1 VVNKLKDMKTIT
13 TILFLLTTMFVNS
26 QSLNH
31 LDYVSASNLYVSTN
45 KKQVLTKYETTPEPM
60 FILFYGDGEVSN
72 LKNYDYIVFNT
83 KSDLLGFLNI
93 TERSILKNKTITHIM
108 EKNKVKMEGV
118 TSQTAEL
125 NVNKYYFY
133 LNVASI
139 NDIKKQ
145 LND

>member
-1 VVNKLKDMKTIT
+1 MENNLKLMKTIT

-31 LDYVSASNLYVSTN
+31 LDSVSASNLYVSTN
-45 KKQVLTKYETTPEPM
+45 KKQILSRYETLPEPT
-60 FILFYGDGEVSN
+60 FILFYGDGNVSN

-83 KSDLLGFLNI
+83 KNDLLGFLNI
-93 TERSILKNKTITHIM
+93 TERSIIKNKTITHIM
-108 EKNKVKMEGV
+108 EKNKIKMDGV

>member
-1 VVNKLKDMKTIT
+1 MKTIT

-31 LDYVSASNLYVSTN
+31 LDSVSASNLYVSTN
-45 KKQVLTKYETTPEPM
+45 KKQILSRYETLPEPT
-60 FILFYGDGEVSN
+60 FILFYGDGNVSN

-83 KSDLLGFLNI
+83 KNELLGFLNI
-93 TERSILKNKTITHIM
+93 TERSILKNKTIM
-108 EKNKVKMEGV
+108 YNMDKNKIKMDGV
-118 TSQTAEL
+118 TSQTSEL
-125 NVNKYYFY
+125 NIKKYYFY

-145 LND
+145 LGE

>member
-1 VVNKLKDMKTIT
+1 MKTIT

-31 LDYVSASNLYVSTN
+31 LDCVSASNLYVSTN
-45 KKQVLTKYETTPEPM
+45 KKQVLTKYETSPEPM

-93 TERSILKNKTITHIM
+93 TERSIIKNKTITHIM
-108 EKNKVKMEGV
+108 EKNKIKMDGV

-133 LNVASI
+133 LNVTSI

>member
-1 VVNKLKDMKTIT
+1 MVNKLKDMKTIT

-45 KKQVLTKYETTPEPM
+45 KKQVLTKYETSPEPM

-83 KSDLLGFLNI
+83 KSDLFGFLNI

>member
-1 VVNKLKDMKTIT
+1 VNKLKDMKTIT

-45 KKQVLTKYETTPEPM
+45 KKQVLTKYETSPEPM

>member
-1 VVNKLKDMKTIT
+1 MKTILT
-13 TILFLLTTMFVNS
+13 TLLLLTTLFVNS
-26 QSLNH
+26 QSLKH

-45 KKQVLTKYETTPEPM
+45 KKQVLTKYETSPEPM

-133 LNVASI
+133 LNIISI

-145 LND
+145 LTD

>member
-1 VVNKLKDMKTIT
+1 MKTIT

-45 KKQVLTKYETTPEPM
+45 KKQVLTKYETSPEPM

>member
-45 KKQVLTKYETTPEPM
+45 KKQVLTKYETSPEPM

>member
-1 VVNKLKDMKTIT
+1 MENNLKLMKTIT

-31 LDYVSASNLYVSTN
+31 LDSVSASNLYVSTN
-45 KKQVLTKYETTPEPM
+45 KKQILSRYETLPEPT
-60 FILFYGDGEVSN
+60 FILFYGDGNVSN

-83 KSDLLGFLNI
+83 KNDLLGFLNI
-93 TERSILKNKTITHIM
+93 TERTIIKNKTITHIM
-108 EKNKVKMEGV
+108 EKNKIKMDGV